1 MDLKKSLIDSKI
13 IKVAIVDDDL
23 SNAIAMADL
32 ETIDRDITGL
42 LGDPNDPDCQVYYDI
57 LTSAGYNIS
66 KLGDLAQPL
75 SDKAI
80 REQAPERLKNAANS
94 VLAFR
99 EGNAEPV
106 RRVKEILLDAGVLDD
121 NIHYFC
127 SPEIPE
133 GDFYD
138 LLIIDYFLVKNSC
151 AHTLPFIQKIL
162 TAHKDA
168 QEPLQIIL
176 MSTYEAEL
184 KAEFRNIRPQ
194 LKASSSRMRIMSK
207 PMIDDD
213 LIHWKSALFQ
223 LSSDRQFVSAVESF
237 VTETSNGFKSAAQEQ
252 ADRLWELDL
261 QAMDILHET
270 ATFDND
276 DFCRYVEECLSRQL
290 LTALER
296 YSGIRQSLDVLGN
309 LLKDHRTAKVI
320 APVAEIG
327 DSRAAIRMLMR
338 SMEWRGGNNPST
350 AELAKYDDPKDRA
363 KWVQKNLRFGMVL
376 QSPDGK
382 EWLNLTQACDLA
394 QTKEEHLD
402 AVSLLLISGS
412 YVRPIGRENG
422 QSLVFLNTSLS
433 DVGSE
438 VLCWDVRN
446 VQTPSIFGFAQEF
459 YNGWSITG
467 ELRLDQAQ
475 SIAALYSSRTLR
487 VGLQRR
493 LSSWCLDGYALFIKD
508 LNSGAADAKITG
520 THLSGHAMNR
530 GKPDE
535 VHIDRDSMIL
545 LQKDFPNCISK
556 ISLKLYMGLQLKHG
570 AKNKEEG
577 ILIYCNEK
585 PENIGSLRIALNEDV
600 FLGHAANQNKVVI
613 ALWHR

>member
-1 MDLKKSLIDSKI
+1 
-13 IKVAIVDDDL
+13 
-23 SNAIAMADL
+23 MADL
-32 ETIDRDITGL
+32 ETIDSDITGL
-42 LGDPNDPDCQVYYDI
+42 LGDANDPDYQDYCELLISNGYDI
-57 LTSAGYNIS
+57 D
-66 KLGDLAQPL
+66 KLSDLAQPL
-75 SDKAI
+75 SDEAI
-80 REQAPERLKNAANS
+80 REQAPGRLKSAALR
-94 VLAFR
+94 VLDFR
-99 EGNAEPV
+99 NGNAEPV
-106 RRVKEILLDAGVLDD
+106 RRIKRLLLSAGLLDV
-121 NIHYFC
+121 NIDYYC
-127 SPEIPE
+127 SPVIPK
-133 GDFYD
+133 GKVYD
-138 LLIIDYFLVKNSC
+138 LLVVDYYLVKNSNQF
-151 AHTLPFIQKIL
+151 TLPFIKEMIS
-162 TAHKDA
+162 AHVDA
-168 QEPLQIIL
+168 PDPLQIIL
-176 MSTYEAEL
+176 MSTHEAQL
-184 KAEFRNIRPQ
+184 KAEFRDIRPF
-194 LKASSSRMRIMSK
+194 LETSSSRMRIMSK
-207 PMIDDD
+207 PMTDDE
-213 LIHWKSALFQ
+213 LIYWESALFQ
-223 LSSDRQFVSAVESF
+223 LSSDRQFVNAVENF
-237 VTETSNGFKSAAQEQ
+237 VTETSKGFHLAAQEQ
-252 ADRLWELDL
+252 AKRLWELDL

-270 ATFDND
+270 ATSDND

-290 LTALER
+290 LTALEQ
-296 YSGIRQSLDVLGN
+296 YSGIRQSLNVLGD
-309 LLKDHRTAKVI
+309 LLKDHRTTNII

-338 SMEWRGGNNPST
+338 SMEWRGGNYQSI
-350 AELAKYDDPKDRA
+350 AELVKYDDPKQRA
-363 KWVQKNLRFGMVL
+363 KWIQKNLRFGMVL

-412 YVRPIGRENG
+412 YVRPVGRENG

-433 DVGSE
+433 DAGSE

-493 LSSWCLDGYALFIKD
+493 LSSWCLDGCALSIKD
-508 LNSGAADAKITG
+508 LKSGAADAKITG
-520 THLSGHAMNR
+520 TRISGHAMNR

-535 VHIDRDSMIL
+535 VHIDRESMIL

-556 ISLKLYMGLQLKHG
+556 ISLKLYMGMQLKPG

-585 PENIGSLRIALNEDV
+585 PENLESLRVALNEEA
-600 FLGHAANQNKVVI
+600 FLGHATNQNKIVI

>member
-1 MDLKKSLIDSKI
+1 MDLKKSLIDAKI

-23 SNAIAMADL
+23 SNDITMADL
-32 ETIDRDITGL
+32 EIIDGDITAL
-42 LGDPNDPDCQVYYDI
+42 LGDPSDPDYQDYCELLISSDYDI
-57 LTSAGYNIS
+57 DTLS
-66 KLGDLAQPL
+66 DFAQPL
-75 SDKAI
+75 SDEAI
-80 REQAPERLKNAANS
+80 REQAPERLKTAANS
-94 VLAFR
+94 VLASR
-99 EGNAEPV
+99 NGYAEPV
-106 RRVKEILLDAGVLDD
+106 RRIKKLLLEVGVLKE
-121 NIHYFC
+121 NIHSFS
-127 SPEIPE
+127 SPEIPDGE
-133 GDFYD
+133 YYD
-138 LLIIDYFLVKNSC
+138 LLVIDYYLVKNSC
-151 AHTLPFIQKIL
+151 AQTLPFIQKIL
-162 TAHKDA
+162 TAHEHAPD
-168 QEPLQIIL
+168 PLQIIL
-176 MSTYEAEL
+176 MSTYEAQL
-184 KAEFRNIRPQ
+184 KAEFRNIRPE

-207 PMIDDD
+207 PKLDEDMVY
-213 LIHWKSALFQ
+213 WKSALFQ
-223 LSSDRQFVSAVESF
+223 LSSDRHFVSAVENF
-237 VTETSNGFKSAAQEQ
+237 VTETSNGFLSAAREQ

-296 YSGIRQSLDVLGN
+296 YSGIRQSLDVLGD
-309 LLKDHRTAKVI
+309 LLKDHRTTKVI

-338 SMEWRGGNNPST
+338 SMEWRGGNSPST
-350 AELAKYDDPKDRA
+350 AEFLKYDDPRKIA

-376 QSPDGK
+376 KSPNGK

-394 QTKEEHLD
+394 QTKEENLD

-412 YVRPIGRENG
+412 YVRPVGREQG
-422 QSLVFLNTSLS
+422 QSLVYLNTSLS

-446 VQTPSIFGFAQEF
+446 VKTPTIFDFAQDF

-487 VGLQRR
+487 VGLQKR
-493 LSSWCLDGYALFIKD
+493 LSSWCLDGCALFIKE
-508 LNSGAADAKITG
+508 LNSGAVDAEIKG
-520 THLSGHAMNR
+520 TPLSGHAMNR

-535 VHIDRDSMIL
+535 IHIDRDSMLL
-545 LQKDFPNCISK
+545 LQKNFPNGINK
-556 ISLKLYMGLQLKHG
+556 ISLKLYMGMQLKPG
-570 AKNKEEG
+570 ATNKEEG

-585 PENIGSLRIALNEDV
+585 PENIESLRSAINEKD
-600 FLGHAANQNKVVI
+600 FLGKKINQDKVVI

>member
-23 SNAIAMADL
+23 SNDITMADL
-32 ETIDRDITGL
+32 EIIDGDITGI
-42 LGDPNDPDCQVYYDI
+42 LGDPNDPDYQDYCELLTSFGYDI
-57 LTSAGYNIS
+57 D
-66 KLGDLAQPL
+66 KLSDLSQPL
-75 SDKAI
+75 SNEEL
-80 REQAPERLKNAANS
+80 REQAPERLKSAAGR
-94 VLAFR
+94 VLDFR
-99 EGNAEPV
+99 DGNAEPV
-106 RRVKEILLDAGVLDD
+106 RRVKQLLLNAGVLEV
-121 NIHYFC
+121 NIDYYC
-127 SPEIPE
+127 SPVIPK
-133 GDFYD
+133 GKIYD
-138 LLIIDYFLVKNSC
+138 LLVVDYYLVNNSNKY
-151 AHTLPFIQKIL
+151 TLPFIKEMIS
-162 TAHKDA
+162 AHVDA
-168 QEPLQIIL
+168 PEPLQIIL
-176 MSTYEAEL
+176 MSTHEAQL
-184 KAEFRNIRPQ
+184 KAEFRDIRPI
-194 LKASSSRMRIMSK
+194 LETSSSRMRIMSK
-207 PMIDDD
+207 PMTDDE
-213 LIHWKSALFQ
+213 LIHWESALFQ
-223 LSSDRQFVSAVESF
+223 LSSDRQFVNAVESF
-237 VTETSNGFKSAAQEQ
+237 VTETSKGFQLAAKEQ
-252 ADRLWELDL
+252 AKKLWELDL

-290 LTALER
+290 LTALEQ

-309 LLKDHRTAKVI
+309 LLKDHRTTNVI

-327 DSRAAIRMLMR
+327 DSRAAIRMLMK
-338 SMEWRGGNNPST
+338 SMEWRGGNSPNT

-412 YVRPIGRENG
+412 YVRPVGRENG

-438 VLCWDVRN
+438 VLCWNVRN

-493 LSSWCLDGYALFIKD
+493 LSSWCLDGCALFIKD
-508 LNSGAADAKITG
+508 LNSGAADTKITG
-520 THLSGHAMNR
+520 TPLSGHAMNR

-545 LQKDFPNCISK
+545 LQKNFPNCVSK
-556 ISLKLYMGLQLKHG
+556 ISLKLYMGLQLKPG
-570 AKNKEEG
+570 GKNKEEG

-585 PENIGSLRIALNEDV
+585 PENIESLRIALNEDV
-600 FLGHAANQNKVVI
+600 FLGQAANQNKVVI